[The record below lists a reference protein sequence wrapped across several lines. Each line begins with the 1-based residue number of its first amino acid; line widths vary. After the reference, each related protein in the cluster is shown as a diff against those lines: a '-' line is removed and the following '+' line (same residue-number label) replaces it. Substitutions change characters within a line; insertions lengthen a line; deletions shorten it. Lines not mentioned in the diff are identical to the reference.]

1 MTARQDKL
9 LFGEFELDLAT
20 GELRRDGQR
29 VALQDLPFRVLAQLV
44 THPGE
49 VVSREALIAQLW
61 PGQTFIDTDVG
72 LNTAVR
78 KLRAVLGDDS
88 DAPRYIETLPRRGYR
103 LLVPVAVAAE
113 PDATAAEPVEAPPT
127 GPAARPSRRLRF
139 AAAVLIIAAV
149 AVGVGLG
156 LRQRAHTLA
165 APRTIAVLPLANL
178 SHDPAQQY
186 FADGMTDALITEL
199 GRERRLR
206 VISRTTMQR
215 YGATTS
221 SLKDIARELDA
232 DVMVEGAVL
241 RSGDRVRITAQLI
254 DADDTH
260 LWAQSYDGELR
271 DVLNLQRKIAVEIAR
286 QVVAEVAGSSGK
298 TAAEQAA
305 QVNPAAYDAYI
316 RGRFYF
322 NRFRDADFDKAAAD
336 FERAIAIDPG
346 YAAAH
351 AALADTYVALGERG
365 MRPMDEAM
373 PKARASAQRAL
384 ELDPSLASA
393 HSAMGL
399 IAESFDWNWKEAEA
413 QFRRALQLDPRD
425 ADAHLRYAWLL
436 GVMRRAEEALAQT
449 QTAIEIDPLSPYAYT
464 MLCSLQKSANQLDAA
479 IASCRHAIDLD
490 ATFLPAAL
498 NLSDAYRAKGMYKEW
513 AEEWQRNVLV
523 RGDWQQARLVAEV
536 FAKEGGAGLERL
548 SARLVGEQCR
558 KGEGYMPGE
567 FCAAQF
573 ARAGDFD
580 TAFRELERAFEHHS
594 PYLADIDTE
603 PGAAALRAHPRY
615 AAFRKRLNLPAP

>member
-1 MTARQDKL
+1 MTARQDKVR
-9 LFGEFELDLAT
+9 FGEFELDLST

-29 VALQDLPFRVLAQLV
+29 VPLQDLPFRVLAQLV

-103 LLVPVAVAAE
+103 LLVPVTVAAE
-113 PDATAAEPVEAPPT
+113 PDAIAAEPVEAAST
-127 GPAARPSRRLRF
+127 ALAARPSRRLWL
-139 AAAVLIIAAV
+139 AAAVVIIAAV
-149 AVGVGLG
+149 AVLAGLG
-156 LRQRAHTLA
+156 LRQRAHTTA
-165 APRTIAVLPLANL
+165 GPRTIAVLPLANL

-199 GRERRLR
+199 ARERRLR

-221 SLKDIARELDA
+221 PLKDIARELDA

-260 LWAQSYDGELR
+260 LWAQSYEGDLR
-271 DVLNLQRKIAVEIAR
+271 DVLNLQRKIAVEIAH
-286 QVVAEVAGSSGK
+286 QVVAEIAGSPGNPSP
-298 TAAEQAA
+298 AA

-322 NRFRDADFDKAAAD
+322 NRFRDADFDKAAAE

-351 AALADTYVALGERG
+351 AALADTYAALGERG
-365 MRPMDEAM
+365 MQPMKEAM
-373 PKARASAQRAL
+373 PKARAAARRAL
-384 ELDPSLASA
+384 QLDPTLASA

-399 IAESFDWNWKEAEA
+399 IHHSFDWNWEAAESE
-413 QFRRALQLDPRD
+413 FRQALELDPRD
-425 ADAHLRYAWLL
+425 ADAHLRYAWMLA
-436 GVMRRAEEALAQT
+436 VVRRPQEAMAHVR
-449 QTAIEIDPLSPYAYT
+449 TAIEIDPLSPYAYT
-464 MLCSLQKSANQLDAA
+464 MRCEIQKDANQLDAA
-479 IASCRHAIDLD
+479 IASCRHAIELD
-490 ATFLPAAL
+490 DTFLPAAL
-498 NLSDAYRAKGMYKEW
+498 SLSDVYRAKGMYKEW
-513 AEEWQRNVLV
+513 AQEWQRNVLV
-523 RGDWQQARLVAEV
+523 RGDWQQARLVATV
-536 FAKEGGAGLERL
+536 FAKEGGPGLERL
-548 SARLVGEQCR
+548 SARLVGEQCT

-567 FCAAQF
+567 FCAAHY
-573 ARAGDFD
+573 ANEGDFD

-594 PYLADIDTE
+594 PYLADIDSE
-603 PGAAALRAHPRY
+603 PRAAALRADPRY